1 MPIIKGNHMQL
12 KTYVE
17 ICDIEHDNVIV
28 DYDYQPEEKDTNT
41 HAGIYINEV
50 KCADG
55 VDRQGDMTELEL
67 VLLAERCME
76 ATYSDEGDKADYD
89 HDYREEA

>member
-1 MPIIKGNHMQL
+1 MLL

-28 DYDYQPEEKDTNT
+28 DYDYQPDEEDTNT
-41 HAGIYINEV
+41 RAGIYINEV
-50 KCADG
+50 KC
-55 VDRQGDMTELEL
+55 
-67 VLLAERCME
+67 ME
-76 ATYSDEGDKADYD
+76 ATYADEGDKADYD

>member
-1 MPIIKGNHMQL
+1 MRL
-12 KTYVE
+12 KTFVE

-28 DYDYQPEEKDTNT
+28 DYDYQPAEEDTNT
-41 HAGIYINEV
+41 SAGIEINEV

-55 VDRQGDMTELEL
+55 VDRQGDMTDKEL

-76 ATYSDEGDKADYD
+76 ATFADEGDKADYD
-89 HDYREEA
+89 HDYREQF